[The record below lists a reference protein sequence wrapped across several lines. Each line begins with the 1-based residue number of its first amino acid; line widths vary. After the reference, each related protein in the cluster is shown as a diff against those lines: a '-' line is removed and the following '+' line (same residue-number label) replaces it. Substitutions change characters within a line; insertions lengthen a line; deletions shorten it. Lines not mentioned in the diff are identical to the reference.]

1 MENRK
6 QAEVGNAADP
16 RQTKKAGRRAERR
29 LEDFDNAVRE
39 VLGTPAGRR
48 LFGDHEHGLL
58 ARFGLFRTTFAPD
71 KAIYFNSGVHHCALE
86 LLALVQRVS
95 PEGYLLMQREARAN
109 DERADAEA
117 LAAIQRVDN
126 DEEEQ

>member
-1 MENRK
+1 MERK

-29 LEDFDNAVRE
+29 LEDFENAVRE

-58 ARFGLFRTTFAPD
+58 ARAGLYRTTFAPD
-71 KAIYFNSGVHHCALE
+71 AAIYYNAGQHAFALE
-86 LLALVQRVS
+86 MFALIQRIN
-95 PEGYLLMQREARAN
+95 PEGFLLMQREARVN

-117 LAAIQRVDN
+117 LAAIQRDTDADT
-126 DEEEQ
+126 DEE